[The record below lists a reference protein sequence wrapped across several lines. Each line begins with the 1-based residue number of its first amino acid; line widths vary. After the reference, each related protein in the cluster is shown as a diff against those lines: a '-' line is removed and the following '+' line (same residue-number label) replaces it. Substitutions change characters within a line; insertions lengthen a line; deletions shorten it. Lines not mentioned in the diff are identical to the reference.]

1 MMGLSLGMGLM
12 LGSGG
17 SGGTP
22 TPSSPLSSIATTGW
36 QAEYAATPP
45 SLNPLVPITVSRQG
59 YDATGATTTY
69 SETLTVTQ
77 RVRQA
82 YPNQAS
88 LSALTVALSD
98 YALTTDTISGVTN
111 NSAEVMPKPIA
122 NWVMQSRQIV
132 GNTLRLGVTGNHW
145 AARNG
150 KPFAC
155 VVFTVTDGTNTVTK
169 TVTSMTVSTTGA
181 NDRCAVLAYEDDV
194 DITSLTDGAL
204 ITANAVVYP
213 WVGGAASVN
222 DSSTGSGVREFS
234 PRVFKKDTAKFA
246 APNVVIV
253 SSTGVDATAYVGTD
267 PTLAALS
274 PALTPTGA
282 VNRARTVLGTAAG
295 SLDGLRVQLTDGTW
309 SFSASP
315 TANTVNV
322 NMVIEP
328 APGATPANV
337 IFEFGG
343 VSATSGATYLRVR
356 GGLTLRRAGAL
367 YLYNVTTGFCVIEG
381 VTFNPNGNTG
391 AMSSANPAWFFYNG
405 VTFTTNASSILNAG
419 ANAQAMLRGVSISNS
434 FGSWEGHVTVG
445 CSISNVGGYAVG
457 SRLFDG
463 LIIQFNKFL
472 GVSASVAVVNVTG
485 TGTISQ
491 VSVSQNLFEVTH
503 TTTSTPCLRASS
515 DASAVN
521 LTHVLLDSNTV
532 ACSHYQAGRLN
543 MFYDETDL
551 VYRTHKF
558 CRASRTIVPDF
569 YIKEDVFMG
578 VNGNGSPNPTDAPFH
593 VGNWSALY
601 GVKVVGLHS
610 LLVNVGSTQIGQDQG
625 LAYPGLLS
633 SIGSSQTVP
642 QYSLTAGVTF
652 TNWQATTTNTG
663 TGAAVAGAGGG
674 DYTLPPGSALIG
686 ILTASDE
693 VFPRDLDG
701 NLRDRGSIGCY
712 R

>member
-1 MMGLSLGMGLM
+1 MTGLFLGLGLG
-12 LGSGG
+12 LAVNGG
-17 SGGTP
+17 GGGVA
-22 TPSSPLSSIATTGW
+22 SPLSSIATTGW

-98 YALTTDTISGVTN
+98 YVLTTDTIAGVTN
-111 NSAEVMPKPIA
+111 NSAEAMPKPIA
-122 NWVMQSRQIV
+122 NWVMPSRRIV

-155 VVFTVTDGTNTVTK
+155 VIFSVTDGTNTVTK
-169 TVTSMTVSTTGA
+169 TVTSMSVSTTGA
-181 NDRCAVLAYEDDV
+181 NDRCAVLAYEDDI
-194 DITSLTDGAL
+194 DITSLTDAAL

-213 WVGGAASVN
+213 WIGAAASVL
-222 DSSTGSGVREFS
+222 DSSAGSGVREFS

-253 SSTGVDATAYVGTD
+253 SSLGVDATAYVGTD
-267 PTLAALS
+267 PALAALS

-295 SLDGLRVQLTDGTW
+295 SLDGLRLQLTDGTW

-322 NMVIEP
+322 EIVIEP

-343 VSATSGATYLRVR
+343 VSATSGTAYLRVR

-367 YLYNVTTGFCVIEG
+367 YLYNLGTGFCVIEG

-391 AMSSANPAWFFYNG
+391 AMSSTNPAWFFYNG
-405 VTFTTNASSILNAG
+405 VTFTTNATSILNAG

-491 VSVSQNLFEVTH
+491 VSVSQNLSEVTH
-503 TTTSTPCLRASS
+503 TTSSTPCFRASS
-515 DASAVN
+515 DSSAVN
-521 LTHVLLDSNTV
+521 LTHVLFDNNTI
-532 ACSHYQAGRLN
+532 ASGHAQTGRFN
-543 MFYDETDL
+543 FCYDETAGTL
-551 VYRTHKF
+551 RSHKF
-558 CRASRTIVPDF
+558 CRVSRALVGSI
-569 YIKEDVFMG
+569 YNKGDVFITDGTHIGNWAQLYGVNDKALRSLFINTG
-578 VNGNGSPNPTDAPFH
+578 VNG
-593 VGNWSALY
+593 VGDTE
-601 GVKVVGLHS
+601 GF
-610 LLVNVGSTQIGQDQG
+610 
-625 LAYPGLLS
+625 AYPGLLS
-633 SIGSSQTVP
+633 SIATTQLTP
-642 QYSLTAGVTF
+642 QYSLAAATNF
-652 TNWQATTTNTG
+652 TNWQATTTNSG
-663 TGAAVAGAGGG
+663 TGVSVAGAGGG
-674 DYTLPPGSALIG
+674 DYTLPPGSALLG